1 MKGLVPTQERTQA
14 REGVQEVRAVGG
26 LADEGIGVIV
36 PREDGYAGVSIDYP
50 DQQENQYRAI
60 KVPRHSA
67 AKALDKPE
75 QSQYEQI
82 GKPPIF
88 GRPHYRRAFT
98 INRKTL
104 TIDQSSIDGRNTVG
118 KVAFDRTMA
127 IARGFQMALADGANI
142 EVPSSAPSGST
153 REIPGVSPIP
163 LTALYQR

>member
-1 MKGLVPTQERTQA
+1 MKGLVPTEDPAQT
-14 REGVQEVRAVGG
+14 REDLPEVRAVGL

-36 PREDGYAGVSIDYP
+36 PRQEAYAGRSIDYP
-50 DQQENQYRAI
+50 DQQENIYHAI

-67 AKALDKPE
+67 ARALDKPE
-75 QSQYEQI
+75 QSSYEQI

-88 GRPHYRRAFT
+88 GRPHARRAFT

-118 KVAFDRTMA
+118 KVMFDKSMA

-142 EVPSSAPSGST
+142 AVPSSAPSGSQ
-153 REIPGVSPIP
+153 REIPGASSIS
-163 LTALYQR
+163 LTDLYQR